1 VEHVTRLSQTL
12 ARHPLHL
19 GLGAFVTGLP
29 LAARP
34 GLAVIAGGCGGLGL
48 LAAIGYRRPLVCVAV
63 ALLLPAGTALGAA
76 RIAAI
81 DHSDLAPLAG
91 RDVSVRGFV
100 TKRERPSFGVR
111 RLRLRVN
118 RVEAGVRGRRAVHD
132 LAQLRVP
139 GEVRLALPSIGD
151 ELVAT
156 GTLSLPKR
164 STGGSFDYRAYL
176 RRAGVHVVLRARFAE
191 ATGRRRTGLAG
202 AIDAIRSRAEAGV
215 SAGLSPPLAAL
226 ARGMVLGE
234 DEDISDRT
242 SEDFKRSGLAHVLA
256 VSGQN
261 VTLLAV
267 LAWPLLAA
275 LGLGRRG
282 RLAGVLA
289 LIALYVP
296 LTGAGPS
303 IVRAGAMGAAG
314 TVAALAGRPASRWY
328 SVLLALA
335 VTLSLDPRA
344 WQDVGW
350 QLSFAAVVGIF
361 LFVPG
366 LMRALA
372 FLPEPLAGGASMTI
386 AATVATAPLMSFH
399 FGRVSLVS
407 LPANVV
413 ALPAVAP
420 VMWIGMLASA
430 AAQVSLAPAQLLNAL
445 DAYLLGFV
453 TSVAHWSAGLPGGV
467 WALELRTARALV
479 AAYALIGAAVAAIAV
494 RRGRRMLVIAAL
506 LIAASATAL
515 AQERIPPAPSRFTAT
530 FLDVG
535 QGDATL
541 FQAPGAG
548 ILVDGGP
555 PEANVV
561 AMLRAHGV
569 RRLDV
574 VVLTHAQRDHE
585 GGLEAVVRSLPVGL
599 LLDGG
604 AYSRDP
610 EHARIA
616 AAARARGIRVAV
628 PAAGQAFGL
637 GRLQVHVLSP
647 PAGPPPDPAE
657 DPNLRAIV
665 LTVSYGDLDFFLP
678 ADAESDV
685 TGGLPLPPVEVLK
698 VAHHGSEDEDLPA
711 LLDRLRPRVAVIE
724 VGEGNRYGHPAAP
737 TLAELARAR
746 AGVYRTDRDGEVTVT
761 AGPTGPLVRA
771 RSGGSPGP

>member
-1 VEHVTRLSQTL
+1 VAGL
-12 ARHPLHL
+12 A
-19 GLGAFVTGLP
+19 

-34 GLAVIAGGCGGLGL
+34 ELAVPAGACGGLGL
-48 LAAIGYRRPLVCVAV
+48 LAAIGSRRPLACIAV
-63 ALLLPAGTALGAA
+63 AMLLPAGAALGAA
-76 RIAAI
+76 RLAAI

-91 RDVSVRGFV
+91 RDVSLRGFV
-100 TKRERPSFGVR
+100 TKRDRTSFGVR
-111 RLRLRVN
+111 RLRLRVTH
-118 RVEAGVRGRRAVHD
+118 VEAGVRGRERVRD

-139 GEVRLALPSIGD
+139 REVPFARPSIGD
-151 ELVAT
+151 EVAAI
-156 GTLSLPKR
+156 GTLALPRR
-164 STGGSFDYRAYL
+164 STGGSFDYAAYL
-176 RRAGVHVVLRARFAE
+176 RRAGVHVILRARFAE
-191 ATGRRRTGLAG
+191 ATGRRRTGLTG
-202 AIDAIRSRAEAGV
+202 AIDAIRRRADAGV

-234 DEDISDRT
+234 DEDIPERT

-275 LGLGRRG
+275 LGLGRRS
-282 RLAGVLA
+282 RLAGVLV
-289 LIALYVP
+289 LIGLYVP

-328 SVLLALA
+328 SLLLALT

-361 LFVPG
+361 LLVPA
-366 LMRALA
+366 LMRVLA
-372 FLPEPLAGGASMTI
+372 RLPEPLAAGTAMTI

-413 ALPAVAP
+413 ALPAIAP
-420 VMWIGMLASA
+420 VMWIGMLASGV
-430 AAQVSLAPAQLLNAL
+430 AQVSLVPARLLNAL

-453 TSVAHWSAGLPGGV
+453 SSIARWSAELPGAV
-467 WALELRTARALV
+467 WPLQIHSGSGLL
-479 AAYALIGAAVAAIAV
+479 AAYLLIGAACTAIVVRRRRSAAVALALLTAAAAIAL
-494 RRGRRMLVIAAL
+494 GR
-506 LIAASATAL
+506 
-515 AQERIPPAPSRFTAT
+515 ERIPPAPERFTAT

-541 FQAPGAG
+541 FQARGAG
-548 ILVDGGP
+548 MLVDGGP
-555 PEANVV
+555 PEANVLTQ
-561 AMLRAHGV
+561 LRAHGV
-569 RRLDV
+569 RALDV

-604 AYSRDP
+604 ARSHDP
-610 EHARIA
+610 QHARIV
-616 AAARARGIRVAV
+616 AAARSRGVRVAT
-628 PAAGQAFGL
+628 PAAGEAFQL
-637 GRLQVHVLSP
+637 GHLRVRILSP
-647 PAGPPPDPAE
+647 PAGPPPDPDE

-665 LTVSYGDLDFFLP
+665 LTVSYGDLDFLLP

-685 TGGLPLPPVEVLK
+685 TGGLSLPRVEVLK
-698 VAHHGSEDEDLPA
+698 VAHHGSEDEGLPA
-711 LLDRLRPRVAVIE
+711 LLEKLRPRVAVIE

-737 TLAELARAR
+737 TLSELADVVSS
-746 AGVYRTDRDGEVTVT
+746 VYRTDRDGEVTVT
-761 AGPTGPLVRA
+761 KGPNGLRARA
-771 RSGGSPGP
+771 RSPGPRGW